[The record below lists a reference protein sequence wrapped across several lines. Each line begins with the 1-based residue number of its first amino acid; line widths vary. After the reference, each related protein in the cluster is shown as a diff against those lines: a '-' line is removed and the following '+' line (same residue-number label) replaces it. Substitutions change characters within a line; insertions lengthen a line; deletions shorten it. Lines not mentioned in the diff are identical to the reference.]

1 MDTRTILIIFI
12 LGFTTAGILNSLY
25 FGLELKRYVA
35 RTQVLDSSLAILR
48 YKKMVANQMRA
59 ALVQIVLLATPVI
72 AFVAGMM
79 LEWFHGTDLFI
90 VIIPSLVIVAIALY
104 FRGWEMMA
112 RSIPATD
119 PEIEEERDAIV
130 RTWLRKALPDW

>member
-112 RSIPATD
+112 RSIPTSD

>member
-1 MDTRTILIIFI
+1 MLIAFI
-12 LGFTTAGILNSLY
+12 LSFTTAGILNSLY
-25 FGLELKRYVA
+25 FGLELKRYVS
-35 RTQVLDSSLAILR
+35 RTPVLDSSLAILR

-79 LEWFHGTDLFI
+79 LEWFQGADLFI
-90 VIIPSLVIVAIALY
+90 VIVPSLVIVAIALY

-112 RSIPATD
+112 RSIPTTD
-119 PEIEEERDAIV
+119 EELEEERDAIV